1 MGAPRLALAARTF
14 YAAATISR
22 PAMSFLEE
30 LKRQAATTS
39 VARPDSA
46 DAETR
51 ARNARLAQ
59 GALRVTHDYWKEMVE
74 QLNLIRPPSTAR
86 YLLDGR
92 RPVEALRIG
101 AFRVVPVTR
110 ASHGGEV
117 VYESVVL
124 AWQVGNGQKMTI
136 DKELPAEA
144 DRVRAALRQGGI
156 TAHETLRRDPASGRM
171 LGTRFE
177 FVAEIAAS
185 IRVLPLPDTGRVRL
199 VFCNIDQLERIE
211 AEFPAVG
218 MRPRQLDEIG
228 RWIVGQPHRVLEYGS
243 EVRRFQ
249 A

>member
-1 MGAPRLALAARTF
+1 
-14 YAAATISR
+14 
-22 PAMSFLEE
+22 MSFLEE
-30 LKRQAATTS
+30 LKHQAATTPL
-39 VARPDSA
+39 AAPEAA

-59 GALRVTHDYWKEMVE
+59 GALRITHDYWKEMVA
-74 QLNLIRPPSTAR
+74 QLNLIRPPSTGR

-92 RPVEALRIG
+92 RPLEDLRIG
-101 AFRVVPVTR
+101 GLRVVPVTR
-110 ASHGGEV
+110 GSHGGEV
-117 VYESVVL
+117 VFESIVL
-124 AWQVGNGQKMTI
+124 AWQVFSGRKTTI

-144 DRVRAALRQGGI
+144 DRVRAALRQAGI
-156 TAHETLRRDPASGRM
+156 QAHEAQRRDAASGRL

-177 FVAEIAAS
+177 FVADVAAS
-185 IRVLPLPDTGRVRL
+185 IRVQPLPDSGRVRL
-199 VFCNIDQLERIE
+199 VFCNLDQLERIE

-228 RWIVGQPHRVLEYGS
+228 RWIVGQPHRVLEYAS

>member
-1 MGAPRLALAARTF
+1 
-14 YAAATISR
+14 
-22 PAMSFLEE
+22 MSFLEE
-30 LKRQAATTS
+30 LKRQAAANTE
-39 VARPDSA
+39 ARPAAA
-46 DAETR
+46 DAEVR

-59 GALRVTHDYWKEMVE
+59 GALRIVHEYWKEMVE

-92 RPVEALRIG
+92 RPVEALRSG
-101 AFRVVPVTR
+101 NFRVVPVTR

-117 VYESVVL
+117 VFESVVL
-124 AWQVGNGQKMTI
+124 AWQVGSGSKMTI

-144 DRVRAALRQGGI
+144 DRVRAALRQAGI
-156 TAHETLRRDPASGRM
+156 QSHEAPRRDVSSSRL

-177 FVAEIAAS
+177 FVADVAAS
-185 IRVLPLPDTGRVRL
+185 IRVTPLPDSGRVRL
-199 VFCNIDQLERIE
+199 AFSNLDQLERIE

-228 RWIVGQPHRVLEYGS
+228 RWIVGQPHRVLEYAG